1 MIIRKSYYFLSL
13 LIWFSLFYKDTSAQ
27 IEIVNSDSIPIEDLI
42 AVCAGEKLL
51 FTLTGIPEDG
61 VDSVYWD
68 FDDGNEVTVEISINY
83 IYEDPGDFQ
92 VWVSILY
99 NDGSFVDSV
108 ATRSLTI
115 SPLPIASF
123 TMENQDATL
132 VNSTV
137 SFYNRSASAESY
149 FWLFDTTNRIGESF
163 EENPVYTYPNKQPNE
178 YITMLMATSSV
189 GCKGTD
195 FQKITVSEDDHL
207 YIPNSFTP
215 NGDGNNDFFY
225 IQGKGI
231 DTESYHLTIYDR
243 WGHVVFES
251 SNLYERWNGT
261 NNNGEFY
268 VQTNIFNYRLVY
280 KIRGT
285 FDLKEVSG
293 SINLIK

>member
-1 MIIRKSYYFLSL
+1 MRVIYY
-13 LIWFSLFYKDTSAQ
+13 
-27 IEIVNSDSIPIEDLI
+27 
-42 AVCAGEKLL
+42 
-51 FTLTGIPEDG
+51 
-61 VDSVYWD
+61 
-68 FDDGNEVTVEISINY
+68 NY
-83 IYEDPGDFQ
+83 INPGDFQ
-92 VWVSILY
+92 IWVSLLY
-99 NDGSFVDSV
+99 TDGSFTDS
-108 ATRSLTI
+108 AETRSLTI

-123 TMENQDATL
+123 TMENQNATL
-132 VNSTV
+132 INSTV
-137 SFYNRSASAESY
+137 SFFNQSSNAESY

-178 YITMLMATSSV
+178 YIAMLIASSSV
-189 GCKGTD
+189 GCKGND
-195 FQKITVSEDDHL
+195 FQKISVSEDDHL

-225 IQGKGI
+225 IQGKNI

-243 WGHVVFES
+243 WGHLVFES
-251 SNLYERWNGT
+251 SNLYERWNGS